1 MNMKKKGRTMGSKK
15 YPGLQDSSSTGQ
27 EIYFIERLGEWGD
40 RPKNKAVLL
49 KKYKEALQ
57 YRENWGSISKKD
69 VISFLDGEIK
79 KEENKHTGRYC
90 ADCNTPHDG
99 WCCPKCGGCL

>member
-1 MNMKKKGRTMGSKK
+1 MGSKK
-15 YPGLQDSSSTGQ
+15 YPELQEVSSTGQ
-27 EIYFIERLGEWGD
+27 EILFLKYLGEWGN
-40 RPKNKAVLL
+40 RPRKNLELL
-49 KKYKEALQ
+49 KKYKEAMK
-57 YRENWGSISKKD
+57 YRTKWDRISKKEI
-69 VISFLDGEIK
+69 ISFLDGEIK